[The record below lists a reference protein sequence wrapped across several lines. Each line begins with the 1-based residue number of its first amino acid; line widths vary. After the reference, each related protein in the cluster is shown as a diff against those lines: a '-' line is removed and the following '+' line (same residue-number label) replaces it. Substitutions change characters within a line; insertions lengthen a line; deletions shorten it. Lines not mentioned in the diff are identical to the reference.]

1 MGGIGGGSCWTSP
14 YAPED
19 RPSPPEN
26 QRPWTIIN
34 MVTPGYFATM
44 KTPLLRGRPFTVFD
58 AAHAAPVAMINQKLA
73 FRLWPDG
80 NAVGKRIRTLFGS
93 TEIVGVTG
101 SVRQFGP
108 RELQQPEL
116 FLPAAQAP
124 VNFMTVV
131 VRTPGD
137 PAALAGAVAAA
148 IHSVDKEQ
156 PVLHVMPMTGYIART
171 VGRQR
176 FSMTLYGIFGV
187 LSLLLA
193 AVGVY
198 GVSAYNVSQLNHQI
212 GIRIAIGARPGD
224 VVRLVVGGNAMLVAA
239 GLATGTIAALAL
251 TRWLASQLFG
261 ITARD
266 PLTFG
271 IVVTTLAAVA
281 LLACW
286 LPARRSTRIDPA
298 VALRYE

>member
-1 MGGIGGGSCWTSP
+1 
-14 YAPED
+14 
-19 RPSPPEN
+19 
-26 QRPWTIIN
+26 
-34 MVTPGYFATM
+34 
-44 KTPLLRGRPFTVFD
+44 
-58 AAHAAPVAMINQKLA
+58 
-73 FRLWPDG
+73 
-80 NAVGKRIRTLFGS
+80 
-93 TEIVGVTG
+93 
-101 SVRQFGP
+101 
-108 RELQQPEL
+108 
-116 FLPAAQAP
+116 
-124 VNFMTVV
+124 MTVV